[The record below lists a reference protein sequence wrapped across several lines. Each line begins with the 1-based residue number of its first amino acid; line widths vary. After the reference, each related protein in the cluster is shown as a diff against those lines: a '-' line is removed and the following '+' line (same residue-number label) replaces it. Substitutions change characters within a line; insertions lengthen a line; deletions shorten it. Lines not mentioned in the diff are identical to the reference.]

1 MNETEK
7 LVKAVRQLLNN
18 IYEFGAPTGQEY
30 IDAVETAIA
39 PFEAPPPLG
48 VYVSETIDSK
58 DQVG

>member
-18 IYEFGAPTGQEY
+18 IYEFGAPTGNEY
-30 IDAVETAIA
+30 IDAVENAMA

-48 VYVSETIDSK
+48 VHVSESINTTDRA
-58 DQVG
+58 G